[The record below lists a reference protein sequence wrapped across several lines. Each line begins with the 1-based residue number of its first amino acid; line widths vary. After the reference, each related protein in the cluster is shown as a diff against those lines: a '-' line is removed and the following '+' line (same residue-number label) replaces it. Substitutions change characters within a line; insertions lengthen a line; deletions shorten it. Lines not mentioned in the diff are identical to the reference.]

1 MRGNYVRFFRT
12 ECPTL
17 CSCCGKEMHE
27 GVRIYSSPMQ
37 GSWIICDECAEAIG
51 EQASDPGAAT
61 IVVRGAMRG
70 EYVR

>member
-1 MRGNYVRFFRT
+1 MNNYVRFSRT
-12 ECPTL
+12 SHPTL
-17 CSCCGKEMHE
+17 CSCCEKQMHE

-51 EQASDPGAAT
+51 EQASDPGADPVVVQAAT
-61 IVVRGAMRG
+61 LG